1 MHLIVGLLSHVASMV
16 LVFLLKV
23 LEEERQLLL
32 QEKKNLDIG
41 LQVSDDI
48 IFYLKFTV

>member
-1 MHLIVGLLSHVASMV
+1 ML
-16 LVFLLKV
+16 LVFLFKV

-32 QEKKNLDIG
+32 QEKKDLDIG

-48 IFYLKFTV
+48 ILYLEFTIQMFLL